1 MNQVQN
7 IFIGLTHSYFFLPQ
21 IGVTV
26 EKKKLECSINGIWF
40 GIWFGIRFNDIHSDK
55 SGAIF
60 FYKKDW
66 NKHHSTQSYFKI
78 PSSEAPVGICQ
89 KRM

>member
-7 IFIGLTHSYFFLPQ
+7 IFIGLTHSYFFHLKLVWQ
-21 IGVTV
+21 LN
-26 EKKKLECSINGIWF
+26 KKKLECSIN

-60 FYKKDW
+60 FYKKDL
-66 NKHHSTQSYFKI
+66 NKHRSTQSYFKI
-78 PSSEAPVGICQ
+78 PSSKAPVGICQ